1 MLGTASRR
9 LEHDVLG
16 LESLVDGPKF
26 GGELLIEPLSDTLH
40 HQRDRLIERVNGG
53 SVRRLIKGSRRR
65 GQTRPRS
72 HETDGDGNNK
82 HCPTRSGPM
91 TMTHTNAP
99 ASVNGS

>member
-1 MLGTASRR
+1 
-9 LEHDVLG
+9 
-16 LESLVDGPKF
+16 
-26 GGELLIEPLSDTLH
+26 
-40 HQRDRLIERVNGG
+40 
-53 SVRRLIKGSRRR
+53 VRRLIKGSRRR